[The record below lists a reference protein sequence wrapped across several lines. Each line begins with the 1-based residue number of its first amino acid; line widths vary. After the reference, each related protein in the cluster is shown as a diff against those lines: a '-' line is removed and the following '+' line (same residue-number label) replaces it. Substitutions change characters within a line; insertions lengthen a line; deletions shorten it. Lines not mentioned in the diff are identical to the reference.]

1 MPRTSNAKTTANV
14 ATVDESTVATDVAVD
29 KNMNKNTNKYTKK
42 VITTEPL
49 EDYDEIEVESLIPN
63 VSYKDSKTGDMYEWN
78 EVGHIEPMT
87 FETLKN
93 MWRNHKGYFRDMCLR
108 PNDDRVINKFGL
120 TKTFEKYE
128 FLMDESNY
136 NRKNIEKLR
145 ETISNTPNGLKYA
158 IVNRIKD
165 MVASGKLVD
174 IKVIKELERN
184 FDLDLISFLN

>member
-1 MPRTSNAKTTANV
+1 MPRTSNAKTTASV
-14 ATVDESTVATDVAVD
+14 ATVDESTVATGVAVD
-29 KNMNKNTNKYTKK
+29 KNMNEFVKK
-42 VITTEPL
+42 VVNTEPL
-49 EDYDEIEVESLIPN
+49 MDSDEIEVESLVPN
-63 VSYKDSKTGDMYEWN
+63 VSYKDSKTGDMYEWD
-78 EVGHIEPMT
+78 EVGHTEPMT

-136 NRKNIEKLR
+136 NRKNIDKLR

-165 MVASGKLVD
+165 MVATGKLVD
-174 IKVIKELERN
+174 IKVIRELEKH

>member
-1 MPRTSNAKTTANV
+1 MPRTSNAKTTASV
-14 ATVDESTVATDVAVD
+14 ATVDESTVANDVAVG
-29 KNMNKNTNKYTKK
+29 KNVNENVKK
-42 VITTEPL
+42 VMNTEPL
-49 EDYDEIEVESLIPN
+49 LDSDEIEVESLIPN
-63 VSYKDSKTGDMYEWN
+63 VSYKDSKTGDTYEWD

-120 TKTFEKYE
+120 TKTYDKYE

-136 NRKNIEKLR
+136 NRDNINKLR

-165 MVASGKLVD
+165 MVENGKLTD
-174 IKVIKELERN
+174 IKVIRELERH